1 FREGINVTFD
11 AQEKLGSGAKPYE
24 LYLFAMTGQ
33 EFALTTA
40 DVPITYLGQ
49 TYTPTTMSR
58 TAIEQSNEVV
68 AGQIKVY
75 IPKTHPLALLFL
87 PYLPPSVVSI
97 TIFGSHYGDSETVV
111 LFTGTA
117 DAGQFTD
124 QCELTCNSDQYQLQK
139 KIPTQLFQTPCSHV
153 FCDAGCTLS
162 ITDFT
167 YSGSITAIDS
177 TGTVLT
183 VPAFASLPH
192 SLTGGYFKRGNDV
205 RMVVAHAGDQITLL
219 SAIAGLEVGDACFGF
234 AGCALT
240 FAACVDYNNI
250 DNYLGFD
257 LIPILNP
264 FDGTAN
270 IA

>member
-1 FREGINVTFD
+1 MTFD

-33 EFALTTA
+33 EFALTSA

-49 TYTPTTMSR
+49 TYVPTTLSR

-68 AGQIKVY
+68 SGQIKVY
-75 IPKTHPLALLFL
+75 IPKNHPLALLFL

-117 DAGQFTD
+117 DAGQFSD
-124 QCELTCNSDQYQLQK
+124 QCELTCNSDQYQLQH
-139 KIPTQLFQTPCSHV
+139 KIPAQIFQSPCSHV

-162 ITDFT
+162 IADFT
-167 YSGSITAIDS
+167 YPGVVTAIDS

-183 VPAFASLPH
+183 VPAFASLAH
-192 SLTGGYFKRGNDV
+192 SLQAGYFKSGNDV
-205 RMVVAHAGDQITLL
+205 RMIVKHVGNQITLI
-219 SAIAGLEVGDACFGF
+219 SGIAGLVTGGGCFGI

-240 FAACVDYNNI
+240 FAACLAFNNI
-250 DNYLGFD
+250 DNFLGFD

-264 FDGTAN
+264 FDSSAT